1 MATVEFEEA
10 RRCPRCDNPGEQKSV
25 RPAADRSK
33 LYIFTCQNGAC
44 VWFET
49 DWVVQK
55 LEDGTVPVRE
65 ASRQKTF
72 PQVPGMTQEKAQRQL
87 EETIKDEERG
97 LRGR

>member
-1 MATVEFEEA
+1 MATVTFEEA
-10 RRCPRCDNPGEQKSV
+10 KRCPRCDNPGEQKTV

-49 DWVVQK
+49 DWVVQR

-65 ASRQKTF
+65 PSSHKTF
-72 PQVPGMTQEKAQRQL
+72 PQIPGMSQEKAI
-87 EETIKDEERG
+87 ETVKKTIKDEERG